1 LDGNDVSLED
11 RKKEIYPNNITLCKS
26 NCIYKGVDL
35 ENQRVIC
42 NCNINNKTNDKVEV
56 QDNENFVAYTIDYI
70 NYKLFLCYKLF
81 FNAYYIR
88 HSYAFFII
96 LLIFVI
102 TLIFD
107 FTFLNYTLE
116 NLKKYLIKQMPSYN
130 KFYKDIFKEEKQCEE
145 NIDNMNII
153 INDGIIANPLKKELA
168 KNKNKLNKS
177 KTKNKRHNPERVFY
191 SKAINGKF
199 EEGPVKTEEPFKEEI
214 KKGKKAKRLEK
225 RRNSKRNSTRLTQL
239 PSEKIKKTDNKDD
252 EKKEEENINDL
263 PYTKALELD
272 KRNILH
278 VYVSFLLEKLD
289 FINCFCTS
297 NKIKIILFVEYILSL
312 LINFFFNA
320 LLYSDEVVSHKYHNN
335 GNLDILVSFVLS
347 ILSNI
352 VTSIICSYLQYS
364 KGIDDKI
371 DLILEIKYDKH
382 YFRNVKRFYLYLKL
396 KFICFFIAQ
405 IIVFATCIYYIEI
418 FCVKYHCS
426 QMSLLL
432 NFCYSFIESII
443 TSFALVFIIVLTRK
457 IGLSCSNKELYNTSK
472 YINNKT

>member
-1 LDGNDVSLED
+1 MFDFSYEVNSVSEDVKNDYSRTFIDMNEATISHLRSRYSLGEGSKIYILIKENNDSNLATADYTYEYILENGTKLNLDDLEENLYIDVYVPIKDLDAANFELAKKYAKDGYDIYNLYGKFYTDFCVPVSLDGNDVSLED

-42 NCNINNKTNDKVEV
+42 NCNINNKTNDEVEV

-153 INDGIIANPLKKELA
+153 INDGIIANPLKKELK

-177 KTKNKRHNPERVFY
+177 KTKNKRHNSERVYY
-191 SKAINGKF
+191 SNAINGKL
-199 EEGPVKTEEPFKEEI
+199 EEDPVKTEEPFKEEI
-214 KKGKKAKRLEK
+214 KIGKKEKRLEK
-225 RRNSKRNSTRLTQL
+225 RRR
-239 PSEKIKKTDNKDD
+239 
-252 EKKEEENINDL
+252 
-263 PYTKALELD
+263 
-272 KRNILH
+272 
-278 VYVSFLLEKLD
+278 
-289 FINCFCTS
+289 
-297 NKIKIILFVEYILSL
+297 
-312 LINFFFNA
+312 
-320 LLYSDEVVSHKYHNN
+320 KY
-335 GNLDILVSFVLS
+335 
-347 ILSNI
+347 
-352 VTSIICSYLQYS
+352 
-364 KGIDDKI
+364 
-371 DLILEIKYDKH
+371 
-382 YFRNVKRFYLYLKL
+382 
-396 KFICFFIAQ
+396 
-405 IIVFATCIYYIEI
+405 
-418 FCVKYHCS
+418 
-426 QMSLLL
+426 
-432 NFCYSFIESII
+432 
-443 TSFALVFIIVLTRK
+443 
-457 IGLSCSNKELYNTSK
+457 
-472 YINNKT
+472 